1 MTTEVL
7 SNNVFNKIRSKFG
20 DVQLGDTD
28 GNVTANP
35 SEAVFYDFE
44 YMEDS
49 DTFGRMSIS
58 LADGES
64 MKVFYNRNLTDKIDE
79 DSKAEFFSFLKEL
92 KDLAVQHQLKF
103 DVRDIT
109 KSNLSSQDF
118 KNLADANQTVN
129 TDEMSEEIKEITK
142 LAGVEVKESLRG
154 TTKSSYENLDKTRL
168 IIRHKGKVDETVPGA
183 RSRQIQSLYIEN
195 SEGERYKYP
204 LTHLAGAR
212 AMVRHVANGG
222 KPHDDFGQHV
232 IQTSEDI
239 AKLNSFSRYAA
250 NKDQLNDNASD
261 IIDQTKMKLENL
273 RQYVRNIGKQ
283 SHYDETFKNFKTA
296 DERVLDDETR
306 NSYREKFTL
315 KTLDDRVEEALPL
328 IHSIMSEYKTD
339 DEPTD
344 KDAKV
349 EPPVDHGAIVQSWLT
364 NPDNKLVLRKDDTA
378 DKMLSVTKFNNK
390 NTMLGSILSDI
401 AARMMSKGNE
411 EDRVANFAS
420 RVADEIEKEGTP
432 FATHDQDYLKNKK
445 IAVML
450 AKRYI
455 DDYKKMKS
463 DPAYGDEVRVDPQA
477 FAPKKDR
484 QGKAKET
491 EAFENWVNNIDAQA
505 VEDKG
510 STLASRII
518 RKAGEEDTDSMDSEM
533 FIKSADML
541 DAGKLEELGKFLY
554 DSDTAPREFVM
565 KTIADHDPDT
575 FKDMYG
581 DQEGYLSTMK
591 PKGLDVD
598 SFNGESVT
606 FEDIKPYVS
615 MYRDRENNNKMMH
628 DVLDKDG
635 NSVFKTADSKAAM
648 AFLSK
653 NFAKMRS
660 GELKGEPKK
669 EEVIGEENNTARLK
683 RELDFDPDKVRSFI
697 NNLAKKQKTSALSD
711 KEKQDFADAQ
721 ELLADLSADL
731 DEAKDQVEAEKINTE
746 VDRIKELANLS

>member
-1 MTTEVL
+1 MNPKTSTDL
-7 SNNVFNKIRSKFG
+7 FNKIRSQFSNIRIG
-20 DVQLGDTD
+20 DENGAA
-28 GNVTANP
+28 TADP
-35 SEAVFYDFE
+35 STASFFE
-44 YMEDS
+44 FEFKEDS
-49 DTFGRMSIS
+49 DTYGSVSIS
-58 LADGES
+58 IAEDDI
-64 MKVFYNRNLTDKIDE
+64 MKVFYNRNLVDKIDE
-79 DSKAEFFSFLKEL
+79 DSKDEWYAFLKEL
-92 KDLAVQHQLKF
+92 KDFAVEHQLRF

-109 KSNLSSQDF
+109 KTALSKQDYQ
-118 KNLADANQTVN
+118 NLADTNKTVN
-129 TDEMSEEIKEITK
+129 TDEMSEELNRITK
-142 LAGVEVKESLRG
+142 LSGIEVKEGLTG
-154 TTKSSYENLDKTRL
+154 TAKRSYENLDKTRL
-168 IIRHKGKVDETVPGA
+168 IIRHSGKVDETVPGA

-195 SEGERYKYP
+195 EDGERFKYP

-212 AMVRHVANGG
+212 AMMRHVANGG
-222 KPHDDFGQHV
+222 RPHDDFGQHI

-261 IIDQTKMKLENL
+261 IIEQTKMKLENL

-283 SHYDETFKNFKTA
+283 SHYEETFKNFKTA
-296 DERVLDDETR
+296 EERVLDDETR
-306 NSYREKFTL
+306 NTYREKFTL

-328 IHSIMSEYKTD
+328 IHDIMSEYKT

-364 NPDNKLVLRKDDTA
+364 NPDNKLILRKDDTA

-401 AARMMSKGNE
+401 AARMMSKGNDD
-411 EDRVANFAS
+411 DRVANFAS

-432 FATHDQDYLKNKK
+432 FAQHDQDYLKNKK

-455 DDYKKMKS
+455 DDYKKMKA
-463 DPAYGDEVRVDPQA
+463 DPKYADEVRVDPQA

-491 EAFENWVNNIDAQA
+491 EAFETWVNNIDAT
-505 VEDKG
+505 EDKG

-554 DSDTAPREFVM
+554 HSDTAPREFVM

-581 DQEGYLSTMK
+581 DQEGYFSTMK

-598 SFNGESVT
+598 AFNGESIT

-615 MYRDRENNNKMMH
+615 MYRDENGKMVN

-635 NSVFKTADSKAAM
+635 NSVYKSHDAKAAM

-660 GELKGEPKK
+660 GEMKGEPKK
-669 EEVIGEENNTARLK
+669 EDSLDESRAKIVESLKAKVQKDTAR
-683 RELDFDPDKVRSFI
+683 
-697 NNLAKKQKTSALSD
+697 
-711 KEKQDFADAQ
+711 AD
-721 ELLADLSADL
+721 E
-731 DEAKDQVEAEKINTE
+731 
-746 VDRIKELANLS
+746 ELARIVQLSK

>member
-222 KPHDDFGQHV
+222 KPHDDFGQHI

-683 RELDFDPDKVRSFI
+683 RELDFDPDKVRAFI
-697 NNLAKKQKTSALSD
+697 NNLAKKQKTSELSD